1 MPTDDTPRIP
11 PLRPS
16 EWSPQ
21 MKVAT
26 APLASDTP
34 RPPGQPRGLN
44 ILGTFA
50 QHPDLATAFWLFN
63 GHILNRSTLTNRQ
76 LELTV
81 LRVALRCNSP
91 YEWKQHVFAAH
102 ACGISD
108 EEIHAIET
116 SDASFPWSDADGA
129 LLRAVDELIADTTVT
144 EATWASLSAAMTTQ
158 EILDLIFTVGC
169 YVTIA
174 MMLGVAGTL
183 LDDDLR

>member
-1 MPTDDTPRIP
+1 
-11 PLRPS
+11 
-16 EWSPQ
+16 

-26 APLASDTP
+26 APLTPDTP

-76 LELTV
+76 LELAV
-81 LRVALRCNSP
+81 LRVALLCRSR
-91 YEWKQHVFAAH
+91 YEWNQHVFAAH
-102 ACGISD
+102 ACGITDD
-108 EEIHAIET
+108 EIKAVET
-116 SDASFPWSDADGA
+116 GDDTFGWTDPDRA
-129 LLRAVDELIADTTVT
+129 LLRAVDELIADTSVSD
-144 EATWASLSAAMTTQ
+144 ATWADLSKAMTTQ

-174 MMLGVAGTL
+174 MMLGVAGTP